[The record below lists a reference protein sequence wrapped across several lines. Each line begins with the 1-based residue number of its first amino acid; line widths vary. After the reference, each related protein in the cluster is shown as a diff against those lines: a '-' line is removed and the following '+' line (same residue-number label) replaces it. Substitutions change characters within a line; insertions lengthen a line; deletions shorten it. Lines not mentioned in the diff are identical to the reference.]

1 MVLKTREK
9 LIEAARQLFANKGIE
24 NTTMNDI
31 ANASE
36 KGRRTIYTYFKNKR
50 EIYNAVVEH
59 ESEQLV
65 ASLREVSAA
74 RNISPSEQLSRF
86 LYIRVDI
93 LRSAVARHAS
103 RLRPLMWRDAR
114 RFERVREL
122 IYEKEAQMLDVI
134 VKRGIEEGDFDKEQS
149 RRLFPLMLVVS
160 QGTDISYLQDN
171 FSKIGLDKFTFF
183 DDIVNFII
191 NGIKNKR

>member
-65 ASLREVSAA
+65 SSLREVVATED
-74 RNISPSEQLSRF
+74 ISPAEQLKRF

-93 LRSAVARHAS
+93 LRSAVARHSS

-122 IYEKEAQMLDVI
+122 VYEKEAQMLDVI
-134 VKRGIEEGDFDKEQS
+134 VRRGIDSGDFNRAQS
-149 RRLFPLMLVVS
+149 ERLFPLLLVVS
-160 QGTDISYLQDN
+160 QGIDISFLQDN
-171 FSKIGLDKFTFF
+171 FSKIGLDKFTFC

-191 NGIKNKR
+191 NGIKNKQ